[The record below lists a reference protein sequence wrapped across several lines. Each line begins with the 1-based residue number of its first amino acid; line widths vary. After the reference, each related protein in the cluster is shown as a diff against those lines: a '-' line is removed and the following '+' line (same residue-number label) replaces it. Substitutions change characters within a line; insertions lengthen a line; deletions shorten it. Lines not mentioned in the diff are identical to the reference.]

1 MDLIKINDNV
11 AVLGNKEGI
20 NSLLVKENKD
30 YSFEE
35 LLDKEYQTHILEAKT
50 FLLESDVKKILINN
64 KSLKEDFKSAIVV
77 ALFGILG
84 IAFTTFVTM
93 PWLYPS
99 FFIGVG
105 LVAAIEVW
113 AITHAI
119 KSYKNMKLNTKDPKE
134 TEEALTEANNLL
146 NAKTNELNQ
155 LISEAKYRRYT
166 KWEDISKEIYNVFN
180 TTPSKNLDDAL
191 NNDLTNTINLD
202 GPTRERKR

>member
-1 MDLIKINDNV
+1 M
-11 AVLGNKEGI
+11 
-20 NSLLVKENKD
+20 
-30 YSFEE
+30 
-35 LLDKEYQTHILEAKT
+35 
-50 FLLESDVKKILINN
+50 
-64 KSLKEDFKSAIVV
+64 
-77 ALFGILG
+77 ALSGILG

-134 TEEALTEANNLL
+134 TEEALNEANNLL
-146 NAKTNELNQ
+146 NAKTNELNKI
-155 LISEAKYRRYT
+155 ISEAKYRRYT
-166 KWEDISKEIYNVFN
+166 KWEDISKELYNVLN
-180 TTPSKNLDDAL
+180 VTVTNEQ
-191 NNDLTNTINLD
+191 NNDLSNTINLN

>member
-35 LLDKEYQTHILEAKT
+35 LFKEYQTHILEVKT
-50 FLLESDVKKILINN
+50 FLLENDVKKILINN

-77 ALFGILG
+77 ALSGILG

-113 AITHAI
+113 AVTHAI

-134 TEEALTEANNLL
+134 TEEALNEANNLL
-146 NAKTNELNQ
+146 NAKTNELNKI
-155 LISEAKYRRYT
+155 ISEAKYRRYT
-166 KWEDISKEIYNVFN
+166 KWEDISKELYNVLN
-180 TTPSKNLDDAL
+180 VTVTNEQ
-191 NNDLTNTINLD
+191 NNDLSNTINLN